1 MDLTNTL
8 NEQIR
13 LSLHFKAA
21 SLPCVKYK
29 TYLLFGAPGS
39 GKGTQGHILGTIPGY
54 FHCACGE
61 VFRSL
66 DLTSELGKVFLS
78 YSSKGQFVPDEI
90 TVQLW
95 HRQIQSMVTLGR
107 FNPDTDSLV
116 LDGIPRNEH
125 QARMMDDYLN
135 VVKVFHLSC
144 KDRAKLAARLK
155 RRALHDNRL
164 DDANE
169 DLIRKRLELYE
180 KESKPVLEHYG
191 KNKLVFI
198 DANQSPLE
206 VLREVLSNL

>member
-1 MDLTNTL
+1 MNK
-8 NEQIR
+8 
-13 LSLHFKAA
+13 LSLRFPLKMTNFA
-21 SLPCVKYK
+21 PVKYK
-29 TYLLFGAPGS
+29 SLLLFGAPGS

-78 YSSKGQFVPDEI
+78 YSSKGQLVPDEI

-95 HRQIQSMVTLGR
+95 HKQIMSMETLRRFKPQSD
-107 FNPDTDSLV
+107 FLV

-125 QARMMDDYLN
+125 QAKMMDEYLD

-144 KDRAKLAARLK
+144 KDRSKLVERLK

-169 DLIRKRLELYE
+169 DVIRKRLELYE
-180 KESKPVLEHYG
+180 EESKPVLDHYG

-198 DANQSPLE
+198 DANQSPLD
-206 VLREVLSNL
+206 VLRTILSNL

>member
-1 MDLTNTL
+1 M
-8 NEQIR
+8 
-13 LSLHFKAA
+13 
-21 SLPCVKYK
+21 KYK

-66 DLTSELGKVFLS
+66 DLASEIGKVFLS
-78 YSSKGQFVPDEI
+78 YSSKGQFVPDKI

-95 HRQIQSMVTLGR
+95 HKQIKSMETLGR
-107 FNPDTDSLV
+107 FNPQTDALV

-125 QARMMDDYLN
+125 QAKMMDEYLN
-135 VVKVFHLSC
+135 VVKIFLLSC
-144 KDRAKLAARLK
+144 KERSTLVERLK

-169 DLIRKRLELYE
+169 DVIRKRLELYDE
-180 KESKPVLEHYG
+180 ESKPVIEHYG
-191 KNKLVFI
+191 KNKLVSI
-198 DANQSPLE
+198 DANQSPLD
-206 VLREVLSNL
+206 VLRSVLSNL

>member
-1 MDLTNTL
+1 MNKLEL
-8 NEQIR
+8 RFPI
-13 LSLHFKAA
+13 KASNFA
-21 SLPCVKYK
+21 PVKYK
-29 TYLLFGAPGS
+29 TFLLFGAPGS

-78 YSSKGQFVPDEI
+78 YSSKGQLVPDEI

-95 HRQIQSMVTLGR
+95 HNQIKSMETLRR
-107 FNPDTDSLV
+107 FDAKTDCLV

-125 QARMMDDYLN
+125 QAKMMDAHLN

-144 KDRAKLAARLK
+144 KDRAKLVERLK

-169 DLIRKRLELYE
+169 DVIRKRLELYDH
-180 KESKPVLEHYG
+180 ESKPVLEHYG
-191 KNKLVFI
+191 ENKLVFI
-198 DANQSPLE
+198 DANQSPLD
-206 VLREVLSNL
+206 VLRSVLSNL

>member
-1 MDLTNTL
+1 
-8 NEQIR
+8 
-13 LSLHFKAA
+13 
-21 SLPCVKYK
+21 VKYK
-29 TYLLFGAPGS
+29 TFLLFGAPGS

-66 DLTSELGKVFLS
+66 DLTSQLGKIFLS
-78 YSSKGQFVPDEI
+78 YSSKGQLVPDDV

-95 HRQIQSMVTLGR
+95 QKQIKSLETLGR
-107 FNPDTDSLV
+107 FNPQTDALV

-125 QARMMDDYLN
+125 QAKMMDEYLE

-144 KDRAKLAARLK
+144 KDRSKLVERLK

-169 DLIRKRLELYE
+169 DVIRRRLELYD

-191 KNKLVFI
+191 ENKLVFI
-198 DANQSPLE
+198 DANQSPLD
-206 VLREVLSNL
+206 VLRSVLANL

>member
-1 MDLTNTL
+1 MTN
-8 NEQIR
+8 
-13 LSLHFKAA
+13 FA
-21 SLPCVKYK
+21 PVKYK
-29 TYLLFGAPGS
+29 TFLLFGAPGS
-39 GKGTQGHILGTIPGY
+39 GKGTQGHILGTVPGY

-78 YSSKGQFVPDEI
+78 YSSKGQLVPDEI

-95 HRQIQSMVTLGR
+95 HKQIMSMETLRR
-107 FNPDTDSLV
+107 FDPKIDFLV

-125 QARMMDDYLN
+125 QARMMDEYLD

-144 KDRAKLAARLK
+144 KDRAKLVERLK

-169 DLIRKRLELYE
+169 DVIRKRLELYE
-180 KESKPVLEHYG
+180 DESKPVLDHYG

-198 DANQSPLE
+198 DANQSPLD
-206 VLREVLSNL
+206 VLRTILSKL

>member
-1 MDLTNTL
+1 MNK
-8 NEQIR
+8 
-13 LSLHFKAA
+13 LSLRFIRKASNFA
-21 SLPCVKYK
+21 PVKYK

-39 GKGTQGHILGTIPGY
+39 GKGTQGHILGTVPGY

-66 DLTSELGKVFLS
+66 DLTSELGKEFLS
-78 YSSKGQFVPDEI
+78 YSSKGQLVPDDV

-95 HRQIQSMVTLGR
+95 RKQIMSMETLGR
-107 FNPDTDSLV
+107 FNPQTDSLV

-125 QARMMDDYLN
+125 QAKMMDGYLN

-144 KDRAKLAARLK
+144 KDRTKLIERLK

-169 DLIRKRLELYE
+169 DVIRKRLELYE
-180 KESKPVLEHYG
+180 KESKPVLDHYG
-191 KNKLVFI
+191 QNKLVFI
-198 DANQSPLE
+198 DANQSPLD
-206 VLREVLSNL
+206 VLRAVLANL